1 MATTKMTGWSSRAR
15 QRRHHAAR
23 WTTRINAASTPR
35 YPARSRWTLGP
46 LRLDVGVVGKGTFS
60 MVSTN
65 IMLPTD
71 FLPLSEGTTLRAS
84 IEFDYE
90 SLDLRGGDLVEELMR
105 GVPHSFGLNRM
116 PD

>member
-1 MATTKMTGWSSRAR
+1 
-15 QRRHHAAR
+15 
-23 WTTRINAASTPR
+23 
-35 YPARSRWTLGP
+35 
-46 LRLDVGVVGKGTFS
+46 

-71 FLPLSEGTTLRAS
+71 FLALSERTTLRAS

-105 GVPHSFGLNRM
+105 GVAHSFGLDRL
-116 PD
+116 PDYGERRRRSLRHPFLVDRPCWPV

>member
-1 MATTKMTGWSSRAR
+1 MPGTIKM
-15 QRRHHAAR
+15 
-23 WTTRINAASTPR
+23 
-35 YPARSRWTLGP
+35 
-46 LRLDVGVVGKGTFS
+46 DVGVVGKGAFS

-71 FLPLSEGTTLRAS
+71 FLPLSERTTLRAS

-105 GVPHSFGLNRM
+105 GVAHSFGLDRL